1 MNKVLSLLVAFV
13 FLQTQ
18 CWALSGGPVY
28 RNSSR
33 SYVGTYAG
41 VLIPTVDTT
50 VTTAGSSAQIGLFG
64 FAQPETG
71 FTQGVVAAFVEGSVF
86 TGTIQGVLDPKEG
99 TLHGI
104 LDATNYFVS
113 SSTSATATS
122 GASTTAFILGFAKG
136 SINAK
141 VTTDN
146 SSGPRVEGT
155 AVLDVLDVT
164 ATVAGSP
171 VTKLTATFQVD
182 GFQQSLTAT
191 TPAQIT
197 RNTLR

>member
-41 VLIPTVDTT
+41 VLIPSVDTT
-50 VTTAGSSAQIGLFG
+50 TATTGSAAQIGLFG

-71 FTQGVVAAFVEGSVF
+71 FTQGVLAAFIGGQVF

-104 LDATNYFVS
+104 LDATNYYIS
-113 SSTSATATS
+113 KETTATTSSTAI
-122 GASTTAFILGFAKG
+122 GILGFAKG
-136 SINAK
+136 SIEAK

-155 AVLDVLDVT
+155 AVLDVIDVT
-164 ATVAGSP
+164 SSVAGGP

-182 GFQQSLTAT
+182 GFQQSSTAT
-191 TPAQIT
+191 TPSPIS
-197 RNTLR
+197 RNYLK